1 MMANLGT
8 STCVLREACEFTNTN
23 MSTHTADKGQPDQIQ
38 NQDAFSSA
46 HTHAQRS
53 AHDQQFQVTGKT
65 HRGQHSLKH
74 AHVRAHVHTHP
85 QCTHTY
91 KGHMRTRPHA
101 DTRVQ
106 HRRAPTPQSSPRT
119 QHLLQSRYPGYNLGR
134 IDARTSPNSLTTTCP
149 SRRHCSP
156 ALETCE
162 KCLRRGYEL
171 CEMCECL
178 GGGLV
183 QLFFQSS
190 QMARGHV
197 TVLVLAEVVPGNC
210 VARAKR

>member
-1 MMANLGT
+1 MRFHQRTRTHSDPHTISNSKSRERHT
-8 STCVLREACEFTNTN
+8 EDSTASN
-23 MSTHTADKGQPDQIQ
+23 THTC
-38 NQDAFSSA
+38 
-46 HTHAQRS
+46 
-53 AHDQQFQVTGKT
+53 
-65 HRGQHSLKH
+65 
-74 AHVRAHVHTHP
+74 AHVHTHP

-134 IDARTSPNSLTTTCP
+134 IDARTSTNSLTTTCP
-149 SRRHCSP
+149 RRRHCSP

-162 KCLRRGYEL
+162 SACVAG
-171 CEMCECL
+171 MIMSCECL

-190 QMARGHV
+190 QMARGHDGTSTCRGSARQLCCACEALWLSV
-197 TVLVLAEVVPGNC
+197 QWSLVGPALS
-210 VARAKR
+210 

>member
-74 AHVRAHVHTHP
+74 AHVRACTHP
-85 QCTHTY
+85 PTMHTY
-91 KGHMRTRPHA
+91 
-101 DTRVQ
+101 
-106 HRRAPTPQSSPRT
+106 
-119 QHLLQSRYPGYNLGR
+119 
-134 IDARTSPNSLTTTCP
+134 I
-149 SRRHCSP
+149 
-156 ALETCE
+156 
-162 KCLRRGYEL
+162 
-171 CEMCECL
+171 
-178 GGGLV
+178 
-183 QLFFQSS
+183 
-190 QMARGHV
+190 
-197 TVLVLAEVVPGNC
+197 
-210 VARAKR
+210 